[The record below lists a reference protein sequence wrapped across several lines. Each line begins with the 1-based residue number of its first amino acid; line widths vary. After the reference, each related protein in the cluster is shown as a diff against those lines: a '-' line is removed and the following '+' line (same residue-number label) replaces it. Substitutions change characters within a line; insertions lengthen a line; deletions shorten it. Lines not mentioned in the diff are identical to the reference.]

1 MKIFISW
8 SGELSKQLGEA
19 IKDWIPS
26 VIQSVDPYFTPS
38 DIDNG
43 SRWSVDIANE
53 LESSKVGIICLTK
66 DNLESGW
73 VLFEAGALSR
83 QLEKSYVCPIL
94 FGITNTDVSGP
105 LKQFQTTE
113 FEKHDMLKLL
123 NTINQLTDAK
133 LPQKNLETTF
143 EKWWPDLNARI
154 ESILSQ
160 EDKPQKPIRNDRDIL
175 EEILTL
181 NRSMISRMTR
191 PSQASPDTIKELI
204 IGYINI
210 HDEQS
215 DETGGYQETLDSLKI
230 LKNPI
235 NNILSRYAGTSPD
248 IDKLIDKFNN
258 LTYKISKGK
267 ASIEDEDDLPF

>member
-38 DIDNG
+38 DIDKG

-66 DNLESGW
+66 DNLERGW

-143 EKWWPDLNARI
+143 EKWWPDLNTRI

>member
-38 DIDNG
+38 DIDKG

>member
-38 DIDNG
+38 DIDKG

-73 VLFEAGALSR
+73 VLFEGGALSR

-143 EKWWPDLNARI
+143 EKWWPDLNTRI